1 MQSSETLTIC
11 SNSRIF
17 LTLIARSPKGLKT
30 ITQPKTFNSHQSY
43 TTQIDFLPLDD
54 NIKIPHDTHNVKK
67 RFQIFLTSKNRCSQ
81 ESSKPPKI
89 PGIHPYIHTTIS
101 KSRLTRTTSDP
112 TIEWSQNLATRVR
125 HQIPLEIIAR
135 SLTKLGIVIVGD
147 IWLDLY
153 DSD

>member
-17 LTLIARSPKGLKT
+17 LTLIARFPKGLKT

-89 PGIHPYIHTTIS
+89 PGIHPHHHLEISPYAYDLRSYYRMIS
-101 KSRLTRTTSDP
+101 KSRHTRATPDP
-112 TIEWSQNLATRVR
+112 TRNNRKISHEARNSNSGRHLA
-125 HQIPLEIIAR
+125 
-135 SLTKLGIVIVGD
+135 
-147 IWLDLY
+147 
-153 DSD
+153 